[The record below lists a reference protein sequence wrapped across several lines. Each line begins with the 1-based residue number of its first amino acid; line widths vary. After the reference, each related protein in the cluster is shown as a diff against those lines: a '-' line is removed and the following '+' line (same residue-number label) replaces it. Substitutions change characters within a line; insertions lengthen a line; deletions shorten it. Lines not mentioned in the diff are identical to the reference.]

1 MLMRH
6 PNVMKVK
13 KTLIIVDNLT
23 ETEKNRLGLI
33 HKIQELYQEGIPIRE
48 IARMTGKNRNT
59 VKKYLKGDP
68 DNLCRSNKHSALEA
82 FKDMIVKAVREGLTQ
97 TAIVKRLNETGYTG
111 TASNARH
118 YISSV
123 AREYGMEIARYSNVS
138 PKTADGTGTDRKP
151 EADYITRKGI
161 FNHIWM
167 DIELTRWHHDQ
178 LWQRYPVLQE
188 IELCTRQFR
197 EVFVKKSMPL
207 LYLFMDRYKQ
217 STIKELVSFANGLEK
232 DLAAIENA
240 VASPLSN
247 GFVEGT
253 NSKVKMVKR
262 TMYGRCGKELLA
274 AKLMYQA
281 G

>member
-1 MLMRH
+1 M
-6 PNVMKVK
+6 
-13 KTLIIVDNLT
+13 DNLT
-23 ETEKNRLGLI
+23 ESEAKRLELI
-33 HKIQELYQEGIPIRE
+33 HKIQELHQDGVSIRE
-48 IARMTGKNRNT
+48 ISRITGKNRNT
-59 VKKYLKGDP
+59 VKKYLEGDP
-68 DNLCRSNKHSALEA
+68 HNLCRSNKHGALETV
-82 FKDMIVKAVREGLTQ
+82 KDMVIKAVQEGLTQ
-97 TAIVKRLNETGYTG
+97 AAIVKRLVGMGYAG
-111 TASNARH
+111 TESNARQ

-123 AREYGMEIARYSNVS
+123 VKEYGMEIAKYSNVS
-138 PKTADGTGTDRKP
+138 LKTANGTGTGRKP

-161 FNHIWM
+161 FNHLWM
-167 DIELTRWHHDQ
+167 EIDLTLWHHDQ

-188 IELCTRQFR
+188 IELCIRQFR
-197 EVFVKKSMPL
+197 EVFDKKSMPL
-207 LYLFMDRYKQ
+207 LYLFIDCYKQ
-217 STIKELVSFANGLEK
+217 STIKELTSFANGLEK

-262 TMYGRCGKELLA
+262 TMYGRCGKELLV